1 MLTQQERENKKQG
14 KVHDKKKS
22 INPSRIRKEQKNN
35 DCGSGYLQ
43 SDVVYYNYR
52 RGDSI

>member
-1 MLTQQERENKKQG
+1 MA
-14 KVHDKKKS
+14 DKKKG
-22 INPSRIRKEQKNN
+22 INPSRIHREQKNN
-35 DCGSGYLQ
+35 DYSSGYLQ